1 MFYSFTTSQLSMFE
15 KIELYLN
22 TNAEYAWLVIL
33 FFAFF
38 ESFILSGVVVSSAI
52 LFSIC
57 ILIYNTELLPIIY
70 IVPVAV
76 LGAHLGDMTGFLFGK
91 TIGPQLLSTKVMVK
105 RKKLISRAQKFLDK
119 TGSFTVIL
127 GRFIP
132 AVRPI
137 VPFLLGIS
145 DLKIVRFYIADLIAC
160 ICWGIALGF
169 LVTGVGSMLG

>member
-1 MFYSFTTSQLSMFE
+1 MFE

-22 TNAEYAWLVIL
+22 ANAEYAWVVIL
-33 FFAFF
+33 FFAFL
-38 ESFILSGVVVSSAI
+38 ESFILSGVIISSAI

-57 ILIYNTELLPIIY
+57 IFIYNTELLPLFY

-105 RKKLISRAQKFLDK
+105 REKLITRAQKFLEK
-119 TGSFTVIL
+119 TGPYTVIL

-137 VPFLLGIS
+137 VPFLLGVS
-145 DLKIVRFYIADLIAC
+145 DLKLVRFYIADLIAC
-160 ICWGIALGF
+160 IFWGIALGF
-169 LVTGVGSMLG
+169 LVTGVGSLFG

>member
-1 MFYSFTTSQLSMFE
+1 MFNFL
-15 KIELYLN
+15 
-22 TNAEYAWLVIL
+22 
-33 FFAFF
+33 
-38 ESFILSGVVVSSAI
+38 ESFILSGVIISSAI

-57 ILIYNTELLPIIY
+57 IFIYNTELLPLFY

-105 RKKLISRAQKFLDK
+105 REKLISRAQKFLDK
-119 TGSFTVIL
+119 TGSYTVIL

-137 VPFLLGIS
+137 VPFLLGVS
-145 DLKIVRFYIADLIAC
+145 DLKLVRFYIADLIAC
-160 ICWGIALGF
+160 IFWGIALGF
-169 LVTGVGSMLG
+169 LVTGVGSLFG

>member
-1 MFYSFTTSQLSMFE
+1 MFE

-22 TNAEYAWLVIL
+22 ANAEYAWVVIL
-33 FFAFF
+33 FFAFL
-38 ESFILSGVVVSSAI
+38 ESFILSGVIISSAI

-57 ILIYNTELLPIIY
+57 IFIYNTELLPLFY

-91 TIGPQLLSTKVMVK
+91 TIGPKLLSTKVMVK
-105 RKKLISRAQKFLDK
+105 REKLITRAQKFLDK
-119 TGSFTVIL
+119 TGSYTVIL

-137 VPFLLGIS
+137 VPFLLGVS
-145 DLKIVRFYIADLIAC
+145 DLKLVRFYIADLIAC
-160 ICWGIALGF
+160 IFWGIALGF
-169 LVTGVGSMLG
+169 LVTGVGSLFG

>member
-1 MFYSFTTSQLSMFE
+1 MFE

-22 TNAEYAWLVIL
+22 ANAEYAWVVIL
-33 FFAFF
+33 FFAFL
-38 ESFILSGVVVSSAI
+38 ESFILSGVIISSAI

-57 ILIYNTELLPIIY
+57 IFIYNTELLPLFY

-105 RKKLISRAQKFLDK
+105 REKLITRAQKFLDK
-119 TGSFTVIL
+119 TGSYTVIL

-137 VPFLLGIS
+137 VPFLLGVS
-145 DLKIVRFYIADLIAC
+145 DLKLVRFYIADLIAC
-160 ICWGIALGF
+160 IFWGIALGF
-169 LVTGVGSMLG
+169 LVTGVGSLFG

>member
-1 MFYSFTTSQLSMFE
+1 MFE

-22 TNAEYAWLVIL
+22 ANAEYAWVVIL
-33 FFAFF
+33 FFAFL
-38 ESFILSGVVVSSAI
+38 ESFVLSGVIISSAI

-57 ILIYNTELLPIIY
+57 IFIYNTELLPLFY

-105 RKKLISRAQKFLDK
+105 REKLITRAQKFLDK
-119 TGSFTVIL
+119 TGSYTVIL

-137 VPFLLGIS
+137 VPFLLGVS
-145 DLKIVRFYIADLIAC
+145 DLKLVRFYIADLIAC
-160 ICWGIALGF
+160 IFWGIALGF
-169 LVTGVGSMLG
+169 LVTGVGSLFG

>member
-1 MFYSFTTSQLSMFE
+1 MFE

-22 TNAEYAWLVIL
+22 ANAEYAWVVIL
-33 FFAFF
+33 FFAFL
-38 ESFILSGVVVSSAI
+38 ESFILSGVIISSAI

-57 ILIYNTELLPIIY
+57 IFIYNTELLPLFY

-105 RKKLISRAQKFLDK
+105 REKLITRAQKFLEK
-119 TGSFTVIL
+119 TGSYTVIL

-137 VPFLLGIS
+137 VPFLLGVS
-145 DLKIVRFYIADLIAC
+145 DLKLVRFYIADLIAC
-160 ICWGIALGF
+160 IFWGIALGF
-169 LVTGVGSMLG
+169 LVTGVGSLFG

>member
-1 MFYSFTTSQLSMFE
+1 MFE

-22 TNAEYAWLVIL
+22 ANAEYAWVVIL
-33 FFAFF
+33 FFAFL
-38 ESFILSGVVVSSAI
+38 ESFILSGVIISSAI

-57 ILIYNTELLPIIY
+57 IFIYNTELLPLFY

-91 TIGPQLLSTKVMVK
+91 TIGPQLLTTKVMVK
-105 RKKLISRAQKFLDK
+105 REKLITRAQKFLDK
-119 TGSFTVIL
+119 TGSYTVIL

-137 VPFLLGIS
+137 VPFLLGVS
-145 DLKIVRFYIADLIAC
+145 DLKLVRFYIADLIAC
-160 ICWGIALGF
+160 IFWGIALGF
-169 LVTGVGSMLG
+169 LVTGVGSLFG

>member
-1 MFYSFTTSQLSMFE
+1 MFE

-22 TNAEYAWLVIL
+22 ANAEYAWVVIL
-33 FFAFF
+33 FFAFL
-38 ESFILSGVVVSSAI
+38 ESFILSGVIISSAI

-57 ILIYNTELLPIIY
+57 IFIYNTELLPLFY

-105 RKKLISRAQKFLDK
+105 REKLITRAQKFLDK
-119 TGSFTVIL
+119 TGSYTVIL

-137 VPFLLGIS
+137 VPF
-145 DLKIVRFYIADLIAC
+145 
-160 ICWGIALGF
+160 
-169 LVTGVGSMLG
+169 

>member
-1 MFYSFTTSQLSMFE
+1 MFE

-22 TNAEYAWLVIL
+22 ANAEYAWVVIL
-33 FFAFF
+33 FFAFL
-38 ESFILSGVVVSSAI
+38 ESFILSGVIISSAI

-57 ILIYNTELLPIIY
+57 IFIYNTELLPLFY

-91 TIGPQLLSTKVMVK
+91 TIGPQLLSTKAMVK
-105 RKKLISRAQKFLDK
+105 REKLITRAQKFLDK
-119 TGSFTVIL
+119 TGSYTVIL

-137 VPFLLGIS
+137 VPFLLGVS
-145 DLKIVRFYIADLIAC
+145 DLKLVRFYIADLIAC
-160 ICWGIALGF
+160 IFWGIALGF
-169 LVTGVGSMLG
+169 LVTGVGSLFG

>member
-1 MFYSFTTSQLSMFE
+1 
-15 KIELYLN
+15 
-22 TNAEYAWLVIL
+22 
-33 FFAFF
+33 
-38 ESFILSGVVVSSAI
+38 
-52 LFSIC
+52 
-57 ILIYNTELLPIIY
+57 
-70 IVPVAV
+70 
-76 LGAHLGDMTGFLFGK
+76 
-91 TIGPQLLSTKVMVK
+91 MVK

>member
-1 MFYSFTTSQLSMFE
+1 MFE

-22 TNAEYAWLVIL
+22 ANAEYAWIVIL
-33 FFAFF
+33 FFAFL
-38 ESFILSGVVVSSAI
+38 ESFILSGVIISSAI

-57 ILIYNTELLPIIY
+57 IFIYNTELLPLFY

-105 RKKLISRAQKFLDK
+105 REKLITRAQKFLDK
-119 TGSFTVIL
+119 TGSYTVIL
-127 GRFIP
+127 GSFIP

-137 VPFLLGIS
+137 VPFLLGVS
-145 DLKIVRFYIADLIAC
+145 DLKLVRFYIADLIAC
-160 ICWGIALGF
+160 IFWGIALGF
-169 LVTGVGSMLG
+169 LVTGVGSLFG